1 MVQRRKDSESAAL
14 GTSLGPPA
22 TTPELREQQMTALAY
37 DLVEKRLRDGT
48 ATSQESTFFLR
59 LGTEES
65 KLQKEKLRKE
75 NILLEAR
82 TEQLSK
88 NDRMESLFEDAIKAF
103 KGYSGEEVP
112 PDDLYED

>member
-1 MVQRRKDSESAAL
+1 MVQRRKDDESAEL

-37 DLVEKRLRDGT
+37 DLVEQRLRKGT
-48 ATSQESTFFLR
+48 ATSQETTFFLK
-59 LGTEES
+59 LGT
-65 KLQKEKLRKE
+65 LQEKEQLEKLRRE
-75 NILLEAR
+75 NLLLQAR

-103 KGYSGEEVP
+103 KGYSGEELP